1 MNTAS
6 VQRTVFFILLTAV
19 TLGFLWIL
27 QPFFGAV
34 MWAVALAILFSPLYR
49 WFSKA
54 MGRRKSLAAF
64 VTLLLCTVV
73 VVLPLAAVG
82 ASLVQDIMV
91 LSDRIQTGQL
101 NFAAYF
107 ERIVAASPRWLT
119 NLMNRFGLGDMRAIQ
134 LRIEGVAAQGSQ
146 LIAARALSVGQNTFE
161 FVVSFGVML
170 YLLFF
175 LLRDGAELS
184 KIVRDTFPLAKPHTH
199 YLLNKFTTVTRATI
213 KGNVAVAVVQGGLGG
228 LAFWFLGVQGALVWG
243 VLMAFLSLLP
253 AIGAALIWLPV
264 ALYLLAVGSILKG
277 VGLIAFCAVVI
288 GLVDNFLR
296 PQLVGKE
303 TQMPDYIVLMSTIGG
318 MAIFGIN
325 GFVLGPI
332 IAALFMTAWSLFA
345 DMRQA
350 DMEADLLAQPS
361 TSDLPDAR
369 ALAPLIEAP
378 EDCMVVTV
386 QGPMATEMPL
396 VPQPYKLYRVTPKP
410 SGA

>member
-6 VQRTVFFILLTAV
+6 VQRTVFFILLAGV

-34 MWAVALAILFSPLYR
+34 MWAIALAILFSPLYR
-49 WFSKA
+49 RLNKA
-54 MGRRKSLAAF
+54 MGRRRSLAAL

-82 ASLVQDIMV
+82 ASVVQDIMV
-91 LSDRIQTGQL
+91 LSDKIQSGQL

-107 ERIVAASPRWLT
+107 EQIVAASPRWLT
-119 NLMNRFGLGDMRAIQ
+119 NLLNRFGLADMTGMQ
-134 LRIEGVAAQGSQ
+134 QRIEGVASQGSQ

-175 LLRDGAELS
+175 MLRDGAELS
-184 KIVRDTFPLAKPHTH
+184 KTVRDAFPLAKPHTH

-228 LAFWFLGVQGALVWG
+228 VAFWFLGVQGALVWG

-264 ALYLLAVGSILKG
+264 ALYLLAIGSVLKG
-277 VGLIAFCAVVI
+277 IGLIAFCVVVI
-288 GLVDNFLR
+288 GLIDNLLR
-296 PQLVGKE
+296 PLLVGKE

-345 DMRQA
+345 EMRQA
-350 DMEADLLAQPS
+350 DTETDVAVQTPVADRLGGGEVAAVTVPPEGFTPAAVQAPS
-361 TSDLPDAR
+361 TSEL
-369 ALAPLIEAP
+369 
-378 EDCMVVTV
+378 
-386 QGPMATEMPL
+386 PL
-396 VPQPYKLYRVTPKP
+396 VSQPFKLHRIHPVP
-410 SGA
+410 AV